1 MLSKPDKAFGTV
13 TVRDLR
19 ETLEML
25 MESLRFFVFLE
36 TDFGT
41 LKLIL
46 FYFMCFFL
54 EVYLESYLLIL
65 CRILCKYSMTPSNT
79 TLSISLLDSET

>member
-13 TVRDLR
+13 TLRDIR
-19 ETLEML
+19 KTLEML
-25 MESLRFFVFLE
+25 MELLRFFVFLE

-46 FYFMCFFL
+46 FYVFLSRGLLRVLSPNFM
-54 EVYLESYLLIL
+54 
-65 CRILCKYSMTPSNT
+65 
-79 TLSISLLDSET
+79 